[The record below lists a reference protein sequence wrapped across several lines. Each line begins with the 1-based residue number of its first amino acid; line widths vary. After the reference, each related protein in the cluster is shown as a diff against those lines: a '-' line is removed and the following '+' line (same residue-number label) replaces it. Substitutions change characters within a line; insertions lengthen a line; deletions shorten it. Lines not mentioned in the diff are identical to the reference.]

1 MTLRQRLENLPVGRK
16 LLIALLVLLAAV
28 LLVSNLA
35 FISAAY
41 WISRQSVAP
50 QAMHTLGA
58 LFATPEL
65 SARALASEEAANEL
79 LQKLDDYAPLRA
91 AVIYDSAGNSL
102 GQLYRGD
109 PLDLPQRIDELD
121 AWQKTEMRANLLVEL
136 PRPGGGTPG
145 HLLIVASSELP
156 GAFYTG
162 TLTASLAILVVSLLL
177 WALVARQIRR
187 LISRPIH
194 DLEALSRQV
203 TREENYALRATAR
216 NRDEIGRLADAFN
229 TMLSR
234 MEARE
239 QQLKRAR
246 DDAQEAFDHAQG
258 LAEETRHS
266 NRKLE
271 LEVQVRS
278 KIEKKLTGFQ
288 NYLNSIIDSMP
299 SVLIALDEQLYVTQ
313 WNQQASVL
321 SGTSLDDA
329 LNQPVFIAF
338 EPLKPF
344 LTQIRRT
351 SERHQVETIE
361 RVTWVVNEET
371 RHFAL
376 TFYPLMGG
384 GGRGVV
390 IRIDDITERINMEEI
405 MVQSE
410 KMLSV
415 GSLAAGMAHEINNP
429 LGAILHNAQNIR
441 RRLSPD
447 LERNREAAD
456 ETGVL
461 LDSVNQYLQ
470 RREIPQLLDG
480 IQQAG
485 SRAAKI
491 VSHMLS
497 FSRLSNRQLADCQL
511 PVLIDQALEIAGND
525 FALIEGFDFRAIEI
539 VREFDPQVDRVPCI
553 GNELEQVLLNLLKNA
568 AQAIHQLPERVRGQ
582 IILRT
587 RLNPP
592 WAEIQVEDNGGGIP
606 EHVRKRI
613 FEPFFTTKEVGQ
625 GTGLGLSVSYF
636 IITNNHKGQMEVQ
649 SRPGQGTTFTLRLP
663 LTSQIDAT
671 DS

>member
-65 SARALASEEAANEL
+65 SERALQSQSAANAL
-79 LQKLDDYAPLRA
+79 LRKLDDYAPLRA

-109 PLDLPQRIDELD
+109 SLHLPQRLQGLPE
-121 AWQKTEMRANLLVEL
+121 WQKTEMRANLLVEL
-136 PRPGGGTPG
+136 PQPDGPPG
-145 HLLIVASSELP
+145 HLLMVASSELP

-162 TLTASLAILVVSLLL
+162 TLTASLAILLASLLL
-177 WALVARQIRR
+177 WLLVARQIRQFVT
-187 LISRPIH
+187 RPIR
-194 DLEALSRQV
+194 DLESLSRQV
-203 TREENYALRATAR
+203 TREENYSLRAAAR
-216 NRDEIGRLADAFN
+216 SQDEIGRLADAFN

-351 SERHQVETIE
+351 SERHQVEKVE
-361 RVTWVVNEET
+361 RVTWTVNEEP

-376 TFYPLMGG
+376 TLYPLMGG

-461 LDSVNQYLQ
+461 LDAVNQYLQ

-525 FALIEGFDFRAIEI
+525 FALIEGFDFRAIDI
-539 VREFDPQVDRVPCI
+539 VRDFDPQVDRVPCI

-568 AQAIHQLPERVRGQ
+568 AQAIHQKPERAQGQ

-606 EHVRKRI
+606 EHIRKRI

-649 SRPGQGTTFTLRLP
+649 SRPDQGTTFTLRLP
-663 LTSQIDAT
+663 LASPSEAT

>member
-1 MTLRQRLENLPVGRK
+1 MNLRQQLENLPVGRK
-16 LLIALLVLLAAV
+16 LLVAMLVLLAAV

-50 QAMHTLGA
+50 QAMHTLGE
-58 LFATPEL
+58 LIATEEL
-65 SARALASEEAANEL
+65 SSKALASEASASAL
-79 LQKLDDYAPLRA
+79 LERLADYPPLRA
-91 AVIYDSAGNSL
+91 AVIYDAAGNSL
-102 GQLYRGD
+102 AQLQRGER
-109 PLDLPQRIDELD
+109 LALPERLEKVRTWRAGEI
-121 AWQKTEMRANLLVEL
+121 RANLLVEL
-136 PRPGGGTPG
+136 PSTDGRAG
-145 HLLIVASSELP
+145 HLLMVASSELP
-156 GAFYTG
+156 GAFYRG
-162 TLTASLAILVVSLLL
+162 TLTASLAILAVSLLL
-177 WALVARQIRR
+177 WIIVARQIRQ
-187 LISRPIH
+187 LISRPIR

-203 TREENYALRATAR
+203 TREENYALRATPK
-216 NRDEIGRLADAFN
+216 NQDEIGRLADAFN

-258 LAEETRHS
+258 LAEQTRHS

-278 KIEKKLTGFQ
+278 KIEQKLTGFQ
-288 NYLNSIIDSMP
+288 HYLNSIIDSMP
-299 SVLIALDEQLYVTQ
+299 SALIALDEQLYVTQ
-313 WNQQASVL
+313 WNQQASQL

-344 LTQIRRT
+344 LMQIRLA
-351 SERHQVETIE
+351 SEQHQVAKIE
-361 RVTWVVNEET
+361 RVTWLINEEP

-376 TFYPLMGG
+376 TLYPLMGG

-441 RRLSPD
+441 RRLSPE
-447 LERNREAAD
+447 LERNRKTAE
-456 ETGVL
+456 ETGVQL
-461 LDSVNQYLQ
+461 EAVNQYLQ
-470 RREIPQLLDG
+470 RREVPQLLDG

-497 FSRLSNRQLADCQL
+497 FSRMSNRQLAECQL
-511 PVLIDQALEIAGND
+511 SVLIDQALEIAGND
-525 FALIEGFDFRAIEI
+525 FALIEGFDFRAIDI
-539 VREFDPQVDRVPCI
+539 VRDFDPQVDRVPCI

-568 AQAIHQLPERVRGQ
+568 AQAIHQKADGGPGQ

-606 EHVRKRI
+606 ERVRKRI

-636 IITNNHKGQMEVQ
+636 IITNNHKGQMEMQ
-649 SRPGQGTTFTLRLP
+649 SRPGQGSTFTLRLP
-663 LTSQIDAT
+663 LSTPSESTSY
-671 DS
+671 